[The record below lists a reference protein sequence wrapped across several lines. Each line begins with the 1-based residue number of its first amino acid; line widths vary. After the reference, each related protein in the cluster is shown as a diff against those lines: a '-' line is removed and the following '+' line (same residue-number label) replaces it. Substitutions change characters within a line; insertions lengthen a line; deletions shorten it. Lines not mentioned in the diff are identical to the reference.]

1 MASNVQVILSR
12 DVPNLGRVGEV
23 VNVKPGYARNYLLP
37 QRLAMPVSKGNLAN
51 LEHHKRMIEK
61 RMGELKAMSEDTAKR
76 IAEEQV
82 TITAR
87 VGKEGKLF
95 GSVGTR
101 DIAALVNGLGY
112 KIDHRDIKLEAP
124 IKEVGLYT
132 LPLRLEADVESQ
144 IKVIV
149 AGEAIEE
156 EAPVE
161 EDKDESTEVAAAA
174 EGDEE
179 VIDEGETA
187 QEEDV
192 VVAPP
197 AVELAA
203 PEAVDTPE
211 A

>member
-51 LEHHKRMIEK
+51 LEHYNRIIDK
-61 RMGELKAMSEDTAKR
+61 RMGELRAISEDTANR
-76 IAEEQV
+76 IDEEQI

-87 VGKEGKLF
+87 VGKAGKLF

-101 DIAALVNGLGY
+101 DIATLVNGLGY
-112 KIDHRDIKLEAP
+112 NIDHRDIKLEAP

-132 LPLRLEADVESQ
+132 LPLRLEADVVSE
-144 IKVIV
+144 IKVII
-149 AGEAIEE
+149 AGES
-156 EAPVE
+156 VE
-161 EDKDESTEVAAAA
+161 EGFDNTDEETAVEAAA
-174 EGDEE
+174 EEATEE
-179 VIDEGETA
+179 TVETA
-187 QEEDV
+187 ADDSEETG
-192 VVAPP
+192 VAPP

-203 PEAVDTPE
+203 PEPVETPE

>member
-156 EAPVE
+156 ETPVA
-161 EDKDESTEVAAAA
+161 EDKDDNTEVSAAT
-174 EGDEE
+174 EGEE
-179 VIDEGETA
+179 EIIEEGETA

>member
-156 EAPVE
+156 ETPVA
-161 EDKDESTEVAAAA
+161 DETEGTDEATGDSDAAA
-174 EGDEE
+174 ETASDQGSD
-179 VIDEGETA
+179 DGSEGTES
-187 QEEDV
+187 
-192 VVAPP
+192 
-197 AVELAA
+197 
-203 PEAVDTPE
+203 
-211 A
+211 

>member
-37 QRLAMPVSKGNLAN
+37 QRLAMPVSKGNIAN
-51 LEHHKRMIEK
+51 LEHYKRMIEK
-61 RMGELKAMSEDTAKR
+61 RMGELKALSEDTAKR
-76 IAEEQV
+76 IAAEQV

-101 DIAALVNGLGY
+101 DIAALVNSLGY
-112 KIDHRDIKLEAP
+112 KIDHRDIKLDAP

-149 AGEAIEE
+149 AGEAVEE
-156 EAPVE
+156 EAPAQD
-161 EDKDESTEVAAAA
+161 DKGVTDEVAAADEGGA
-174 EGDEE
+174 ETAL
-179 VIDEGETA
+179 EGETA
-187 QEEDV
+187 PEEDT

-203 PEAVDTPE
+203 PEAVETPE
-211 A
+211 T